1 MNAPNLPR
9 VFHPSVTKPVVNLSC
24 FVRYAK
30 SVGAKHHHTSAKLNR
45 GIEELFLDLS
55 QQMIAK
61 ADQKPKNGS
70 SSGSRSRGNNI
81 TIADDSQL
89 LQSRQK
95 SGCCGGGGGAANND
109 ASLSN
114 DLSTRN
120 NLSESR

>member
-1 MNAPNLPR
+1 M
-9 VFHPSVTKPVVNLSC
+9 
-24 FVRYAK
+24 
-30 SVGAKHHHTSAKLNR
+30 GAKHHHTSAKLNR

-70 SSGSRSRGNNI
+70 GSGSRSRGNNI

-95 SGCCGGGGGAANND
+95 SGCCVGGGGAANND

>member
-1 MNAPNLPR
+1 MNATFLC
-9 VFHPSVTKPVVNLSC
+9 VYCPSLTKPVLNLFLSI
-24 FVRYAK
+24 VRYAK

-45 GIEELFLDLS
+45 GVEELFLDLT

-70 SSGSRSRGNNI
+70 SSRSRGNNI

-95 SGCCGGGGGAANND
+95 SGCCGGGGAANND